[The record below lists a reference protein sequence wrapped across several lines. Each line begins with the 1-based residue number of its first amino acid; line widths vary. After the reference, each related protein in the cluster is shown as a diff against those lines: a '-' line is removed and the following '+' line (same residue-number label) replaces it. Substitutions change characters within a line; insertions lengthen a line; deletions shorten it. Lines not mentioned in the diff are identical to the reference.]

1 MYAYVHVD
9 TSGCFR
15 KLVPVFRG
23 VVFIKT
29 SKRLLINM
37 AANIVNFAVVRYS
50 YRDIDEILLILCI
63 VLLRIGLELRF
74 G

>member
-50 YRDIDEILLILCI
+50 YRDMDENTFDTVYCTSSHWT
-63 VLLRIGLELRF
+63 
-74 G
+74 

>member
-9 TSGCFR
+9 TSRCFR
-15 KLVPVFRG
+15 KLVPIFRG

-37 AANIVNFAVVRYS
+37 AANIVNFAVARYN
-50 YRDIDEILLILCI
+50 YRDIDENTFDS
-63 VLLRIGLELRF
+63 VYRTSRHWT
-74 G
+74 